1 MQQVIA
7 LLVTILIIVFVHFVA
22 EYVDYNTKLKNE
34 GLKVFTIRHKTTHAD
49 IEITTDTEVFAYRV
63 EMENGELTCY
73 DKDNNVIGKFNKV
86 LHFGIED

>member
-1 MQQVIA
+1 MPQAIAVLVI
-7 LLVTILIIVFVHFVA
+7 ISIITFGHFLS
-22 EYVDYNTKLKNE
+22 EYSNYNTKLKNE
-34 GLKVFTIRHKTTHAD
+34 GLKVFTIRHKTIHAD